1 MMLAELLQEYGPF
14 VTALLVISLTINVY
28 LGIKFMHARKSMN
41 NVLQSTEELLGIWDG
56 VTGTINEIKG
66 ERKK

>member
-1 MMLAELLQEYGPF
+1 MLIEMLQEYGPF

-41 NVLQSTEELLGIWDG
+41 NVLQSTEELLDIWDG
-56 VTGTINEIKG
+56 VTGTIKEIKG
-66 ERKK
+66 EQKK